1 MKPIKFH
8 FLLFILCC
16 LMSIQVNSQTQPVKI
31 DLFSNGNKLN
41 AEVYPVTSGTYL
53 PAIILLHGYPG
64 GEGHL
69 FGLEEKLSSLGIVV
83 LIFNYQGTWSSEG
96 EFSFENSMEDVG
108 TAIRFLKKKENIE
121 RFKIDTSNIVV
132 GGTSLGGAMAL
143 TAAIYN
149 TEIKRIISIAGADES
164 VFGRKML
171 TDQGFRNA
179 FEHMLKEFLYPNGPI
194 KCNIEVHNAFW
205 LSNLE
210 RYDQVKHAESL
221 KDKDVLLIGG
231 WKDQLVI
238 LEEHIIPLYR
248 KLQELNAKNVE
259 IIVFNT
265 DHDFNNVREELTET
279 IYNWIITKD

>member
-1 MKPIKFH
+1 
-8 FLLFILCC
+8 
-16 LMSIQVNSQTQPVKI
+16 MSIQVNSQTQPVKI

-41 AEVYPVTSGTYL
+41 AEVYPVASDKYL

-64 GEGHL
+64 GEGDL
-69 FGLEEKLSSLGIVV
+69 FGLGEKLSSLGIVV
-83 LIFNYQGTWSSEG
+83 FLFNYQGTWSSEG

-108 TAIRFLKKKENIE
+108 TAIKFLKKKENIG

-171 TDQGFRNA
+171 ADQGFRDMFN
-179 FEHMLKEFLYPNGPI
+179 FESHQNYLF
-194 KCNIEVHNAFW
+194 
-205 LSNLE
+205 SNLD
-210 RYDQVKHAESL
+210 RFDQVKHAESL
-221 KDKDVLLIGG
+221 KDKDILLIGG
-231 WKDQLVI
+231 WKDQGVI

-248 KLQELNAKNVE
+248 KLQELNANNVE

-265 DHDFNNVREELTET
+265 DHDFKNVREELTET

>member
-1 MKPIKFH
+1 MKPIKIQI
-8 FLLFILCC
+8 LVFILCC
-16 LMSIQVNSQTQPVKI
+16 LMSIQVNSQAPPVKI

-41 AEVYPVTSGTYL
+41 AEVYPVTSDKYL

-64 GEGHL
+64 REGDL
-69 FGLEEKLSSLGIVV
+69 LGLGKKLSSLGIVV

-108 TAIRFLKKKENIE
+108 TAIKFLKKKENIG
-121 RFKIDTSNIVV
+121 RFLIDTSNIVV
-132 GGTSLGGAMAL
+132 GGHSLGGAMAL

-171 TDQGFRNA
+171 ADQGFRDM
-179 FEHMLKEFLYPNGPI
+179 FEPWLKTAVYPEGPV
-194 KCNIEVHNAFW
+194 KFNFESHQNYLF
-205 LSNLE
+205 SNLD
-210 RYDQVKHAESL
+210 RFDQVKHAEAL
-221 KDKDVLLIGG
+221 KNKDILYIGG
-231 WKDQLVI
+231 WKDQGVI

-248 KLQELNAKNVE
+248 KLQELNANNVE

-265 DHDFNNVREELTET
+265 DHEFKNVREELTEK